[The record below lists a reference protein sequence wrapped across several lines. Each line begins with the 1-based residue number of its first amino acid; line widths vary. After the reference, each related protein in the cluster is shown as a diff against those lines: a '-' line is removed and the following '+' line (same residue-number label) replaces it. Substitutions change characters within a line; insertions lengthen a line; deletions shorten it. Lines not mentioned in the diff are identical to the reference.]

1 MKERMENRK
10 VLGIILGLAGT
21 ITLILYGK
29 SLINATNASLGNLLV
44 FVNAV
49 SYGFYLII
57 VKKLM
62 DKYNA
67 FTFVKWIYTFGFLM
81 VLPFGWGEFQAID
94 FANLPTDIF
103 WKIGFVVVFSTFLTY
118 LLNLVSMRELKP
130 TTVAVFIYL
139 QPLFATIFAVSLGKD
154 DLSLVKLISAVLIDL
169 NTRMPS
175 VFREMELGLRNQISQ
190 RLERGKVD
198 FSLYV
203 EVTGEET
210 TSKINVPIIKGYI
223 NQMKA
228 VIPTADETELM
239 KMAVRMPDALK
250 TERDEIDENEWKQ
263 IQTVIDEALENIA
276 NFRKDEGAS
285 LEKEFQLRI
294 GNINNLMN
302 EAVSYDAERVETV
315 KTRLRTALDE
325 IKVNVDENRF
335 EQELIFYLEK
345 YDITEEKVRLGN
357 HLNYFLETLNG
368 TEANGRKLGFI
379 TQEMGREINTMGS
392 KSNHTEMQKLVVMM
406 KDELEK
412 IKEQVLNVL

>member
-1 MKERMENRK
+1 MIQSMTGFGKASLQLPTK
-10 VLGIILGLAGT
+10 K
-21 ITLILYGK
+21 ITVEIK
-29 SLINATNASLGNLLV
+29 SLNSKGL
-44 FVNAV
+44 
-49 SYGFYLII
+49 
-57 VKKLM
+57 
-62 DKYNA
+62 
-67 FTFVKWIYTFGFLM
+67 
-81 VLPFGWGEFQAID
+81 
-94 FANLPTDIF
+94 
-103 WKIGFVVVFSTFLTY
+103 
-118 LLNLVSMRELKP
+118 
-130 TTVAVFIYL
+130 
-139 QPLFATIFAVSLGKD
+139 
-154 DLSLVKLISAVLIDL
+154 DL

-210 TSKINVPIIKGYI
+210 TSKINVPIVKGYI

-228 VIPTADETELM
+228 VIPNADETELM

-263 IQTVIDEALENIA
+263 IQTVINEALENIA

-294 GNINNLMN
+294 SNINNLMN

-325 IKVNVDENRF
+325 LKVNVDENRF

-357 HLNYFLETLNG
+357 HLSYFLETLNG

>member
-1 MKERMENRK
+1 MIQSMTGFGKASLQLPTK
-10 VLGIILGLAGT
+10 K
-21 ITLILYGK
+21 ITVEIK
-29 SLINATNASLGNLLV
+29 SLNSKGL
-44 FVNAV
+44 
-49 SYGFYLII
+49 
-57 VKKLM
+57 
-62 DKYNA
+62 
-67 FTFVKWIYTFGFLM
+67 
-81 VLPFGWGEFQAID
+81 
-94 FANLPTDIF
+94 
-103 WKIGFVVVFSTFLTY
+103 
-118 LLNLVSMRELKP
+118 
-130 TTVAVFIYL
+130 
-139 QPLFATIFAVSLGKD
+139 
-154 DLSLVKLISAVLIDL
+154 DL

-175 VFREMELGLRNQISQ
+175 VFREMELSLRNQISQ

-210 TSKINVPIIKGYI
+210 TSKINVPIVNGYI

-228 VIPTADETELM
+228 VIPTADATELL

-250 TERDEIDENEWKQ
+250 TERDEIDATEWKQ
-263 IQTVIDEALENIA
+263 IQTVIDEAMENIA

-294 GNINNLMN
+294 ANINNLMN

-325 IKVNVDENRF
+325 LKVNVDENRF

-357 HLNYFLETLNG
+357 HLNYFIETLNG

>member
-1 MKERMENRK
+1 MIQSMTGFGKASLQLPTK
-10 VLGIILGLAGT
+10 K
-21 ITLILYGK
+21 ITVEIK
-29 SLINATNASLGNLLV
+29 SLNSKGL
-44 FVNAV
+44 
-49 SYGFYLII
+49 
-57 VKKLM
+57 
-62 DKYNA
+62 
-67 FTFVKWIYTFGFLM
+67 
-81 VLPFGWGEFQAID
+81 
-94 FANLPTDIF
+94 
-103 WKIGFVVVFSTFLTY
+103 
-118 LLNLVSMRELKP
+118 
-130 TTVAVFIYL
+130 
-139 QPLFATIFAVSLGKD
+139 
-154 DLSLVKLISAVLIDL
+154 DL

-228 VIPTADETELM
+228 VIPNADETELM

-250 TERDEIDENEWKQ
+250 TERDEIDANEWKQ

-294 GNINNLMN
+294 ANINNLMN

-325 IKVNVDENRF
+325 LKVNVDENRF